1 MTFEE
6 KNHLLNTYQSEV
18 LELKSFLYSTDYQTI
33 REAEGGEP
41 MSDEVRAKRSASR
54 ARINELQDLISQTEA
69 IEPEL
74 PEFPEFPENP
84 DATLDEE
91 KVEE

>member
-41 MSDEVRAKRSASR
+41 MSDEVRTKRSASR
-54 ARINELQDLISQTEA
+54 TRINELQDLISQTEA

-84 DATLDEE
+84 DATLGEE